1 MMEFKILSKMS
12 ALGEIYLS
20 KVSFINVQGFDNFT
34 LHFSKKQVLM
44 FSLFLGNNS
53 AGKTAFL
60 RCLALGMS
68 DETGAAGLL
77 ENFRPSFIRQ
87 GEIEAVVNIELITQ
101 TGLYRLVTTVKR
113 IKTQER
119 LRQHYYYSSN
129 TQDFKE
135 IPPEEWPWDQLFVC
149 GYGAGRVFSVKT
161 QDYESY
167 RVRDAIGTLF
177 RYDYPMQ
184 HPELSLHRL
193 IRATKRPDKTRSD
206 VEQDILQD
214 FKLLMSDIFMLT
226 GPDQIELT
234 EKGIEVI
241 SGKKRFPLLA
251 HGDGYKNTAAWIL
264 DMLTWKMLAKQ
275 RFHPKEMTGIVL
287 LDEVEQHLHP
297 RWQRHI
303 VRLLRQQFPK
313 IQWIATTHSP
323 LCAAGTAD
331 LPDEEAQLLR
341 FERGLDDLIQLITLS
356 SLRGLKADQVL
367 TSSAFDLPTTRN
379 PEIAEQLN
387 QFSLLYLK
395 ASRTPEEEK
404 EFIALRDYL
413 EQYLP
418 ESAEDSDTR
427 IMQHQLKKMLN
438 DLTLLSS
445 GV

>member
-1 MMEFKILSKMS
+1 MFSKMPYLS
-12 ALGEIYLS
+12 EMYLS
-20 KVSFINVQGFDNFT
+20 KVSFINVQGFDNLTVNFT
-34 LHFSKKQVLM
+34 VHPKQVQM

-60 RCLALGMS
+60 RCLALGMC

-87 GEIEAVVNIELITQ
+87 GEKEAWVNLEFLTTQ
-101 TGLYRLVTTVKR
+101 GSYRIVTAIKR

-119 LRQHYYYSSN
+119 LRQQYYYSST
-129 TQDFKE
+129 TQHFKE
-135 IPPEEWPWDQLFVC
+135 IAPEEWAWDNLFVC
-149 GYGAGRVFSVKT
+149 GYGAGRVFSIKT
-161 QDYESY
+161 QDYEIY

-193 IRATKRPDKTRSD
+193 IVATRKKVAQNKDE
-206 VEQDILQD
+206 VEQNILQR
-214 FKLLMSDIFMLT
+214 FKTLMSDLFMLT
-226 GPDQIELT
+226 GPDKIELT

-241 SGKKRFPLLA
+241 SGEKRFPLLA

-264 DMLTWKMLAKQ
+264 DMVTWKMLANQ

-297 RWQRHI
+297 TWQRHI
-303 VRLLRQQFPK
+303 IRLLRQQFPK

-331 LPDEEAQLLR
+331 LPDNEYQLLR
-341 FERGLDDLIQLITLS
+341 FDRGPQGLIKLISVS

-367 TSSAFDLPTTRN
+367 TSTAFDLPTTRN
-379 PEIAEQLN
+379 PDIADKLN
-387 QFSLLYLK
+387 QFGILYLK
-395 ASRTPEEEK
+395 EGKTPQEEQ

-413 EQYLP
+413 NQYLP
-418 ESAEDSDTR
+418 ESAEDSETR
-427 IMQHQLKKMLN
+427 VMQHQLKKMLN
-438 DLTLLSS
+438 DLAML
-445 GV
+445 